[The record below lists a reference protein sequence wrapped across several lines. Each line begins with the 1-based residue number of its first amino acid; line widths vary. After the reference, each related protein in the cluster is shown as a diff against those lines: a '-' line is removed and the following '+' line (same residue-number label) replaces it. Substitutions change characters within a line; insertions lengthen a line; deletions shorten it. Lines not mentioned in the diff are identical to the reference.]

1 MMTDVSC
8 KLLTGQYSFS
18 SMYPEE
24 DTVIECLLASF
35 QVPLDD
41 TTTRSAFLKEWTIYR
56 KGEKGLKGVVSD
68 NITLRRGNMTR
79 DLRNH
84 FFSLLGLPKPPPQS
98 GEEATEEWKRRVQEF
113 KLEDKWRVSIDTE
126 TCVIDPYGS
135 IAVHGA
141 ISYIMLGRCYP
152 CDVPIHVTLEQAG
165 FFFHVVSFP

>member
-18 SMYPEE
+18 SMYLEE

-98 GEEATEEWKRRVQEF
+98 GEEAT
-113 KLEDKWRVSIDTE
+113 
-126 TCVIDPYGS
+126 
-135 IAVHGA
+135 
-141 ISYIMLGRCYP
+141 
-152 CDVPIHVTLEQAG
+152 
-165 FFFHVVSFP
+165 